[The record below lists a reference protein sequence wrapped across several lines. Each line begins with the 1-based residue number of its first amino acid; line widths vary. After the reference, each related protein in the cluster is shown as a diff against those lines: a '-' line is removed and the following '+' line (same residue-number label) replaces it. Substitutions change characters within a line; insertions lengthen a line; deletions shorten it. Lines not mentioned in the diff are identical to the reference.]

1 MKKITFL
8 LFVLAA
14 TLSGCLEDSKTSSSS
29 AADQEFQK
37 LSEAFL
43 EGYFA
48 WRPRYAVSLGL
59 HEYDGKITDV
69 GMESIHEEIDRIRK
83 YDQLLSVLDTSSL
96 SPDRYTYYR
105 ILRYAIGKE
114 IFNFEEMYYYAKNP
128 MIYAFGLDVGIYI
141 NRNFA
146 PLEDRLR
153 SIISI
158 EEQASTF
165 FAHAKMNLEDSLALP
180 YIQTAIQIA
189 NGLADFFE
197 GELILALKNVRNDS
211 LMTAFEAA
219 NNNAI
224 HELRDFA
231 AFLEEEK
238 LQKAHN
244 NYALGKE
251 KYQKMLLYGENI
263 SLPAE
268 AILQIGLEELEKE
281 QKVFAAMAEIID
293 PDKTPVEVYRD
304 LQKEHP
310 TEENLIAE
318 VKENLEEI
326 RQFLLDNNIVTIP
339 SEERAQVKETPK
351 YARSMGMASMN
362 PPGAFEKKATE
373 AYYYITPVELTWT
386 EKQKE
391 EWLALFEYYTT
402 DVISIHEVYPG
413 HYVQF
418 LHLNASSA
426 SDIQKIFGSYA
437 FVEGWAHYTEKMMI
451 DEGYGDTGDPIMAAK
466 YRLAQSGEAL
476 VRLCRLCVSVK
487 MHCQGMS
494 VDEATSFFMDNWYQ
508 GEQLSRS
515 EAIRGTYDPG
525 YLYYTLGKLQ
535 MLKLREDYKQQEGDD
550 YSLQKFHNLVLS
562 YGMPPF
568 QMLRE
573 QILDNREIWAD
584 ML

>member
-83 YDQLLSVLDTSSL
+83 YDQLLSVLDASSL
-96 SPDRYTYYR
+96 SPDRYTDYR

-114 IFNFEEMYYYAKNP
+114 IFNFEEMDYYAKNP

-197 GELILALKNVRNDS
+197 GELILALKDVRNDS

-263 SLPAE
+263 SLPAK

-451 DEGYGDTGDPIMAAK
+451 DEGYGDTGDPIKAAK
-466 YRLAQSGEAL
+466 YRMAQSGEAL

-494 VDEATSFFMDNWYQ
+494 VDEATRFFMDNWYQ
-508 GEQLSRS
+508 GEQLSRP

>member
-96 SPDRYTYYR
+96 SPDRYTDYR

-114 IFNFEEMYYYAKNP
+114 IFNFEEMDYYAKNP